1 MSFEAESNS
10 ELTVL
15 VPAYQLHFRFLV
27 QNKIHKQQIL
37 SDTRTGILGSIAGP
51 CDFLPAVF
59 AKHIQLHYCILI
71 WPWFC
76 SLQNSRTHRPWKLL
90 TRYAQWRRVK
100 WSMLLGSIAGP
111 CDFLPARSDEFQ
123 KVCTSIII
131 FPPPSLPPTLCIL
144 HFTLRH
150 CAYLVKSFHGLCVL
164 EFCREQ
170 NHGHIRIQYYINHCI
185 FIV

>member
-37 SDTRTGILGSIAGP
+37 SDTRTGI
-51 CDFLPAVF
+51 
-59 AKHIQLHYCILI
+59 
-71 WPWFC
+71 
-76 SLQNSRTHRPWKLL
+76 
-90 TRYAQWRRVK
+90 
-100 WSMLLGSIAGP
+100 LGSIAGP

-170 NHGHIRIQYYINHCI
+170 NHGHIRIQ
-185 FIV
+185 